1 MVRYKQ
7 QLRTPS
13 SIESS
18 AEDRVRSRI
27 RHDFV
32 PMGSNWDEQR
42 VREVE
47 DGVLNLIKLYCA
59 QRSTAAEISSAEQ
72 ELRRFLETS
81 TEPAVAVEVSQSRK
95 A

>member
-1 MVRYKQ
+1 MASHK
-7 QLRTPS
+7 LHTPS

-32 PMGSNWDEQR
+32 PTDSNWDQDR
-42 VREVE
+42 VLEVE
-47 DGVLNLIKLYCA
+47 DRVLNLIKLYSD
-59 QRSTAAEISSAEQ
+59 QRSTSGDITRAEQ
-72 ELRRFLETS
+72 ELGRSLQTS
-81 TEPAVAVEVSQSRK
+81 HAPAAAVEVSRSRK